1 MICWKCKT
9 DIGDFDNYCK
19 YCGAGQG
26 RHISF
31 YYKAW
36 GVWLLYL
43 FIGPFAL
50 YFVLRSP
57 VIGKWAK
64 IVFSAIMIILFI
76 WFSYSFV
83 KALKQVADIY
93 LSLLNMPIY

>member
-26 RHISF
+26 DHIPF
-31 YYKAW
+31 YYKTW

-43 FIGPFAL
+43 FIGPFAV

-57 VIGKWAK
+57 VIGKKAK
-64 IVFSAIMIILFI
+64 GVFSLIMTALFI
-76 WFSYSFV
+76 WFSYGFI
-83 KALKQVADIY
+83 KALKQVSDIY